1 MDFFKNNPYI
11 CCSMRQKVIL
21 FAALLLL
28 TIPVHAQWVVGGSFS
43 FRTSASNK
51 TNDIVFRPDVSY
63 SFGKVSVGATLTVDC
78 YNFYDQHRTDW
89 SLGITPYV
97 QYYLWSSGVLSFFL
111 EGGIPYYRTINT
123 DNSSHRFAPYV
134 SPGLEISIT
143 DHWSVIGYLGRL
155 EYDTQFK
162 TFQFSAEMDSFGVG
176 VYYSF

>member
-97 QYYLWSSGVLSFFL
+97 QYYLWSSGVLSFFWK
-111 EGGIPYYRTINT
+111 EASPTIAL
-123 DNSSHRFAPYV
+123 SIRIIRPIVLRPMCRPAWRFP
-134 SPGLEISIT
+134 LRIT
-143 DHWSVIGYLGRL
+143 GR
-155 EYDTQFK
+155 
-162 TFQFSAEMDSFGVG
+162 
-176 VYYSF
+176 